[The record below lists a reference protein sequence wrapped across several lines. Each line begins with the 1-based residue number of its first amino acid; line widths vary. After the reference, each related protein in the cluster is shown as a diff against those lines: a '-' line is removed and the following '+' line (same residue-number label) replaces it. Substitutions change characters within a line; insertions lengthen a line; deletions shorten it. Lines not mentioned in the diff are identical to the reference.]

1 MTGEGLQQS
10 SLLLH
15 MSQSNLTPLELVAAH
30 GSCLPDVP
38 ARSTALLPPG
48 QAVWSMD
55 AMPWENLSL
64 QPRLRAASSGRA
76 LRWPN
81 SHLPSFSHPT
91 LPLHI
96 ILGIIAAV
104 WGSRELQL
112 LNQWAHACLDR
123 SPSGFGTRLRL
134 HNANYK
140 GSVTDMKG
148 LGKH

>member
-10 SLLLH
+10 SLLPH

-55 AMPWENLSL
+55 AMPCGEPLPAAQVKGSIL
-64 QPRLRAASSGRA
+64 REGSQVAKQP
-76 LRWPN
+76 
-81 SHLPSFSHPT
+81 PSFLFPPHPAPSHHP
-91 LPLHI
+91 
-96 ILGIIAAV
+96 GIIAAV

-134 HNANYK
+134 HNADYK

>member
-1 MTGEGLQQS
+1 MRACSRVPCCSICPRAISPHWSWWLPVG
-10 SLLLH
+10 
-15 MSQSNLTPLELVAAH
+15 AACQM
-30 GSCLPDVP
+30 CLPVAQP
-38 ARSTALLPPG
+38 FFPLARHSGA
-48 QAVWSMD
+48 W
-55 AMPWENLSL
+55 MPCHGENLSL
-64 QPRLRAASSGRA
+64 QPRLRAASSERA

-134 HNANYK
+134 HNTDYK